1 MDLKEVLGD
10 AYKDGMTFDEI
21 NNFFANKKF
30 ADLSTGNYVDKNKY
44 ENEVKTLQEQ
54 LSAKDTELK
63 NRLSDDEKA
72 SLAQKEK
79 DNEIERLKQMLKDN
93 TINGNKSTVNGITH
107 SVRDMLGLDVNDK
120 EFTAFV
126 DNITSEDSSKS
137 TSVATYVS
145 KLVKDAYEKGKK
157 DANKD
162 NMGQL
167 GKGKGNE
174 TSQEPNDKDKLG
186 EFGKKLA
193 SMNGSSKQKFDYFKR
208 N

>member
-21 NNFFANKKF
+21 NSFFVDKKF

-44 ENEVKTLQEQ
+44 ENEVKTLQDQ
-54 LSAKDTELK
+54 LTAKDTELK
-63 NRLSDDEKA
+63 NRLSEDERA
-72 SLAQKEK
+72 SLAQQEK
-79 DNEIERLKQMLKDN
+79 DKEIEKLKQMLKDN

-167 GKGKGNE
+167 GKGKGNVDAK
-174 TSQEPNDKDKLG
+174 EPDDKDKLG

-193 SMNGSSKQKFDYFKR
+193 SMNSSNKQKFDYFKR

>member
-1 MDLKEVLGD
+1 MDLKEMLGD

-21 NNFFANKKF
+21 NNFFADKKF

-44 ENEVKTLQEQ
+44 ESEVKTLQEQ

-63 NRLSDDEKA
+63 NRLSDDERA
-72 SLAQKEK
+72 SLAQQEK
-79 DNEIERLKQMLKDN
+79 DKEIEKLKQMLKDN

-120 EFTAFV
+120 DFMAFV

>member
-1 MDLKEVLGD
+1 MDLKEMLGD

-21 NNFFANKKF
+21 NNFFADKKF

-44 ENEVKTLQEQ
+44 ESEVKTLQEQ

-72 SLAQKEK
+72 SLAQQEK
-79 DNEIERLKQMLKDN
+79 DREIEKLKQMLKDN

-120 EFTAFV
+120 DFMAFV

-174 TSQEPNDKDKLG
+174 SSTEPSDKDKLG

>member
-1 MDLKEVLGD
+1 MDLKEMLGD
-10 AYKDGMTFDEI
+10 AYKDGITFDEI
-21 NNFFANKKF
+21 NNFFADKKF

-44 ENEVKTLQEQ
+44 ESEVKTLQEQ

-63 NRLSDDEKA
+63 NRLSDDERA
-72 SLAQKEK
+72 SLAQQEK
-79 DNEIERLKQMLKDN
+79 DKEIEKLKQMLKDN

-120 EFTAFV
+120 DFMAFV

-174 TSQEPNDKDKLG
+174 SSQEPNDKDKLG

>member
-1 MDLKEVLGD
+1 MDLKEMLGD

-21 NNFFANKKF
+21 NNFFADKKF
-30 ADLSTGNYVDKNKY
+30 ADLSTGNSVDKNKY
-44 ENEVKTLQEQ
+44 ESEVKTLQEQ

-72 SLAQKEK
+72 SLAQQEK
-79 DNEIERLKQMLKDN
+79 DKEIEKLKQMLKDN

-120 EFTAFV
+120 DFMAFV

-174 TSQEPNDKDKLG
+174 SSTEPSDKDKLG

>member
-1 MDLKEVLGD
+1 MDLKEMLGD

-21 NNFFANKKF
+21 NNFFADKKF

-174 TSQEPNDKDKLG
+174 SSTEPSDKDKLG

>member
-21 NNFFANKKF
+21 NSFFANKKF

-44 ENEVKTLQEQ
+44 ENEVKTLQDQ
-54 LSAKDTELK
+54 LTAKDTELK
-63 NRLSDDEKA
+63 NRLSEDERA
-72 SLAQKEK
+72 SLAQQEK

-120 EFTAFV
+120 AFTEFV

-162 NMGQL
+162 NMGQM
-167 GKGKGNE
+167 GKGKGNVDAK
-174 TSQEPNDKDKLG
+174 EPDDKDKLG
-186 EFGKKLA
+186 EFGRKLA
-193 SMNGSSKQKFDYFKR
+193 SMNSSNKQKFDYFKR

>member
-1 MDLKEVLGD
+1 MDLKEMLGD

-21 NNFFANKKF
+21 NNFFADKKF

>member
-1 MDLKEVLGD
+1 MDLKEMLGD
-10 AYKDGMTFDEI
+10 AYKDGITFDEI
-21 NNFFANKKF
+21 NNFFADKKF

-44 ENEVKTLQEQ
+44 ESEVKTLQEQ

-63 NRLSDDEKA
+63 NRLSDDEKV

-120 EFTAFV
+120 DFMAFV

-174 TSQEPNDKDKLG
+174 SSQEPNDKDKLG

-193 SMNGSSKQKFDYFKR
+193 SMNSSNKQKFDYFKR

>member
-1 MDLKEVLGD
+1 MDLKEMLGD
-10 AYKDGMTFDEI
+10 AYKDGITFDEI
-21 NNFFANKKF
+21 NNFFADKKF

-44 ENEVKTLQEQ
+44 ESEVKTLQEQ

-63 NRLSDDEKA
+63 NRLSDDEKV

-120 EFTAFV
+120 DFMAFV

-174 TSQEPNDKDKLG
+174 SSTEPNDKDKLG

>member
-1 MDLKEVLGD
+1 MDLKEMLGD
-10 AYKDGMTFDEI
+10 AYKDGITFDEI
-21 NNFFANKKF
+21 NNFFADKKF

-44 ENEVKTLQEQ
+44 ESDVKTLQEQ

-120 EFTAFV
+120 DFMAFV

-174 TSQEPNDKDKLG
+174 SSTEPSDKDKLG

>member
-174 TSQEPNDKDKLG
+174 SSQEPNDKDKLG

>member
-1 MDLKEVLGD
+1 MDLKEMLGD

-21 NNFFANKKF
+21 NNFFADKKF

-44 ENEVKTLQEQ
+44 ESEVKTLQEQ

-63 NRLSDDEKA
+63 NRLSDDERA
-72 SLAQKEK
+72 SLAQQEK
-79 DNEIERLKQMLKDN
+79 DKEIEKLKQMLKDN

-174 TSQEPNDKDKLG
+174 SSTEPSDKDKLG

>member
-1 MDLKEVLGD
+1 MDLKEMLGD

-21 NNFFANKKF
+21 NNFFADKKF

-63 NRLSDDEKA
+63 NRLSDDEKV

-120 EFTAFV
+120 DFMAFV

-174 TSQEPNDKDKLG
+174 GSQEPNDKDKLG

>member
-1 MDLKEVLGD
+1 MDLKEMLGD

-21 NNFFANKKF
+21 NNFFADKKF

-44 ENEVKTLQEQ
+44 ESEVKTLQEQ

-63 NRLSDDEKA
+63 NRLSDDERA
-72 SLAQKEK
+72 SLAQQEK
-79 DNEIERLKQMLKDN
+79 DKEIEKLKQMLKDN

-120 EFTAFV
+120 DFTAFV

-174 TSQEPNDKDKLG
+174 SSQEPSDKDKLG

>member
-1 MDLKEVLGD
+1 MDLKEMLGD

-21 NNFFANKKF
+21 NNFFADKKF

-174 TSQEPNDKDKLG
+174 SSQEPNDKDKLG

>member
-1 MDLKEVLGD
+1 MDLKEMLGD

-21 NNFFANKKF
+21 NNFFADKKF

-44 ENEVKTLQEQ
+44 ESEVKTLQEQ

-63 NRLSDDEKA
+63 NRLSDDERA
-72 SLAQKEK
+72 SLAQQEK
-79 DNEIERLKQMLKDN
+79 DKEIEKLKQMLKDN

-120 EFTAFV
+120 DFMAFV

-162 NMGQL
+162 NMGQM
-167 GKGKGNE
+167 GKGKGNADAK
-174 TSQEPNDKDKLG
+174 EPDDKDKLG
-186 EFGKKLA
+186 EFGRKLA
-193 SMNGSSKQKFDYFKR
+193 SMNSSNKQKFDYFKR

>member
-1 MDLKEVLGD
+1 MDLKEMLGD

-21 NNFFANKKF
+21 NNFFADKKF

-44 ENEVKTLQEQ
+44 ESEVKTLQEQ

-174 TSQEPNDKDKLG
+174 SSTEPSDKDKLG